1 MPLHENAIRAFYSV
15 FQRKPVRLDPVD
27 TGSRQENVSE
37 WESGHRNSAGNA
49 FVNGETAALGGF
61 VNALKSEKRLRRID
75 ASVFRAVNDR
85 AAYCAASLP
94 DF

>member
-37 WESGHRNSAGNA
+37 RESAPKFGRQRICEWRNRPAW
-49 FVNGETAALGGF
+49 
-61 VNALKSEKRLRRID
+61 
-75 ASVFRAVNDR
+75 
-85 AAYCAASLP
+85 P
-94 DF
+94 W